1 MKTKIVY
8 VLVSSEKDYYLEQA
22 YVSMY
27 SLRQHNPKAQICLV
41 ADTDT
46 VEGIRNNEVRGR
58 LATYVDEFVSVDFPE
73 HVSMKERSRAL
84 KTSLR
89 KHVSGTFLFV
99 DTDTVICGDLSEID
113 GWQFDLGI
121 VLDLHSHLNRHPY
134 GKGIKATIK
143 KMYNVEVPDG
153 IDYYNSGVMFVK
165 DNEKTHDFF
174 QRWHENWQKTKDLPG
189 GFRDQQSLIKTEI
202 DLNGFIY
209 PMSGDYNCQ
218 ILGSIQYLH
227 TGKILHFFNTQ
238 WNGEKLSPLFEP
250 SFYYRF
256 KDTGMMDDESAAIID
271 NCKSSFV
278 SPSMPIGIKDMEM
291 WSSLEFNLLR
301 KINERPMLESILNVS
316 VRGISYVRH
325 HLMGG
330 VNRDSQVVVLQ
341 LFNEERRAA

>member
-8 VLVSSEKDYYLEQA
+8 VLVSSEKDYYLEQV

-27 SLRQHNPKAQICLV
+27 SLKKYNPTAHICMV
-41 ADTDT
+41 ADAET
-46 VEGIRNNEVRGR
+46 VEGIRSNEVRSR
-58 LATYVDEFVSVDFPE
+58 LATYVDEFIPVPFDGC
-73 HVSMKERSRAL
+73 VSMKERSRAL

-89 KHVSGTFLFV
+89 RYISSTFLFL

-113 GWQFDLGI
+113 GWHFDLGI
-121 VLDLHSHLNRHPY
+121 VLDLHSHLNHHPY
-134 GKGIKATIK
+134 REGVKTSIRN
-143 KMYNVEVPDG
+143 MYHIEIPEG

-165 DNEKTHDFF
+165 DNEKTHAFF
-174 QRWHENWQKTKDLPG
+174 ERWHENWSKTKDLPG

-238 WNGEKLSPLFEP
+238 WNGEKLSPLFAP

-256 KDTGMMDDESAAIID
+256 KQTGMMDDESAIIID

-278 SPSMPIGIKDMEM
+278 SPSMPIGIKDMEI
-291 WSSLEFNLLR
+291 WNSAEFNMMR
-301 KINERPMLESILNVS
+301 KINEKPILKAFLKVF
-316 VRGISYVRH
+316 VRAIRYMRRIF
-325 HLMGG
+325 MGG
-330 VNRDSQVVVLQ
+330 VNRNSQVVVLQ
-341 LFNEERRAA
+341 LFEERRAA